1 MAPTTGPAD
10 VEGLPESV
18 KQVTWFSTRQLFFV
32 DLALPLQPDMEQ
44 VEDEEAMYAQLLK
57 QPVHKPSS
65 GSSGSKVHAKQ
76 NVQVLN
82 VESTSTSNIN
92 PDVVI
97 EVEGTEEARQRG
109 YVTIEIENPYPD
121 LDVQIV
127 VRTKKKLDSYS

>member
-65 GSSGSKVHAKQ
+65 GSSGSKVQ
-76 NVQVLN
+76 
-82 VESTSTSNIN
+82 
-92 PDVVI
+92 
-97 EVEGTEEARQRG
+97 
-109 YVTIEIENPYPD
+109 
-121 LDVQIV
+121 
-127 VRTKKKLDSYS
+127 